1 MWILDYVSINLGGF
15 KTKATATPPEK
26 LVGAGVREKCRDSV
40 PETPGFVFI
49 TAIMFI
55 FL

>member
-1 MWILDYVSINLGGF
+1 MFPLISVAS
-15 KTKATATPPEK
+15 KQKQQQPPPEK